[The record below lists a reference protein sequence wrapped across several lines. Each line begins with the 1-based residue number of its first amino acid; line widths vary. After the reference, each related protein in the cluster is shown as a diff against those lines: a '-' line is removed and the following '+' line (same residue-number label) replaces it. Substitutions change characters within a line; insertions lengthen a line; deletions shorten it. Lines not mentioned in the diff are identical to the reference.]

1 MKKWLMIVPMFAL
14 AAGGSTA
21 CATKGFV
28 KSQVD
33 QVSAKVDSLSQA
45 LEATQERT
53 KANEAKLSDHDTKLG
68 SVDAKAGAAQSA
80 ADQAAASAGT
90 ANSAASQASKAAMTA
105 QQTADATSKQVNKL
119 VYEVVLNDSE
129 GSFKTNQ
136 STLPDEAK
144 AKIDQMIAQLKAD
157 PKGAYFEIEGH
168 TDNTGDKD
176 YNQKLG
182 LARAEAVRQYLY
194 EQHQIPL
201 FKINVISY
209 GDTKPV
215 ADNKTSAGRAQ
226 NRRIVIRVLG

>member
-1 MKKWLMIVPMFAL
+1 MKKLLMVIPMFAL
-14 AAGGSTA
+14 VAGGSTA

-53 KANEAKLSDHDTKLG
+53 KANEAKLSDHDSKLG
-68 SVDAKAGAAQSA
+68 AVDAKAGAAQSA
-80 ADQAAASAGT
+80 ADSAASSAGT
-90 ANSAASQASKAAMTA
+90 ANSAASQAGKAAMTA

-119 VYEVVLNDSE
+119 VFEVVLNESE
-129 GSFKTNQ
+129 GNFKTGQ
-136 STLPDEAK
+136 SVLPDAAK
-144 AKIDQMIAQLKAD
+144 AKIDEVISQLKAD

-176 YNQKLG
+176 YNNKLG
-182 LARAEAVRQYLY
+182 MARAEAVRQYLY
-194 EQHQIPL
+194 EQHQVPL
-201 FKINVISY
+201 FKMNVISY

-215 ADNKTSAGRAQ
+215 ADNKTAAGRAQ
-226 NRRIVIRVLG
+226 NRRVVIRVLG